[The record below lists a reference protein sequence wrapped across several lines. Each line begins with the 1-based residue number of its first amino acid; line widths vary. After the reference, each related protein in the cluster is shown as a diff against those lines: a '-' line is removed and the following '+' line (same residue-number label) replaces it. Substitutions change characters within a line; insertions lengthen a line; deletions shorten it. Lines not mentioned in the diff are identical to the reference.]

1 MTLENSKRICSLRL
15 LNNNDSYE
23 LKIKW
28 KKENKTAKIIGHQI
42 IFINCCPVR
51 SYHKLVST
59 IGKKPPIQF

>member
-28 KKENKTAKIIGHQI
+28 KKENKTAKDNWTTND
-42 IFINCCPVR
+42 IF
-51 SYHKLVST
+51 
-59 IGKKPPIQF
+59 